1 MHSKFYLYLRSVTIS
16 LLYYPQGYDICFSL
30 AANRLILA
38 EHGRLGPQL
47 RIRLNVS
54 QDDVLFALDSRN
66 NSG

>member
-1 MHSKFYLYLRSVTIS
+1 MLLGVPLKFCHF
-16 LLYYPQGYDICFSL
+16 PQGYDICFSL

-38 EHGRLGPQL
+38 EHGKLGPQL

-66 NSG
+66 NG

>member
-1 MHSKFYLYLRSVTIS
+1 M
-16 LLYYPQGYDICFSL
+16 QGYDICFSL

-66 NSG
+66 NGG